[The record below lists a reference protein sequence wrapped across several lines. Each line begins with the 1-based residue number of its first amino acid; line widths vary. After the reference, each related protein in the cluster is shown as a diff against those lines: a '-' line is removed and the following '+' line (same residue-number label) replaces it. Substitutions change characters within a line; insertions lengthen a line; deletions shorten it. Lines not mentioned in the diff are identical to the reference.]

1 MVLSYHVEHLDAGKN
16 KDYNTSYLSLI
27 IINIEGSEEMEKKK
41 FGVSGFLL
49 LGIIVFFLCSP
60 QVTYADNK
68 KATSSAS
75 LSKGKVTEIQVNAP
89 QLKIIE
95 GTSQQLYYRVVP
107 TNALNTKVTFSTSD
121 KKVLSVDS
129 KGIMKGLMPGRAIIT
144 IASTDGSGVRTRVV
158 VDVAKKISKV
168 KNIAHRGIVT
178 EAPENTM
185 EAFRAAAEKGFWG
198 IEFDVQSTKD
208 HQFVVMHDADLAR
221 MTNGT
226 GYIKDYTRREL
237 RRYKIDSGAKLEELP
252 IQRIPDLAQ
261 VLKLCQNY
269 NVVPVIELKEVQLM
283 ELQGLLELLQK
294 YDMEDKAIVISF
306 KLELLEWLRKNSEEL
321 TLQWIEKKMSTEHI
335 NQCSLLNIDI
345 DTKFYGLTKA
355 KVDYAHSKNVLVN
368 CWTILTEKDYRRMQS
383 LGVDFITMDIIP
395 PTS

>member
-41 FGVSGFLL
+41 FGVSSFLL
-49 LGIIVFFLCSP
+49 LGIIAFFFCSP
-60 QVTYADNK
+60 QVAYADNK
-68 KATSSAS
+68 NVTSSVS

-158 VDVAKKISKV
+158 VDVAKKVSKV

-294 YDMEDKAIVISF
+294 YDMEDRAIVISF